1 MLYFGFLSGFDL
13 LIIAWLWLWV
23 VSGLFAR
30 HNKYKF
36 NLATVLWFPLMLG
49 VIAYFPFL
57 LLALASLAGWL

>member
-1 MLYFGFLSGFDL
+1 MLNAGYFTTTNL

-23 VSGLFAR
+23 ISGLFAR

-57 LLALASLAGWL
+57 LLALASWAGWL